1 MAKSRKKAK
10 VLRGRTVFS
19 GPIFKVTSE
28 TVAEPNG
35 VTTRRDVVRHPGSI
49 VILAVDERGRMPRVL
64 LEKQY
69 RYVAEKEIWEL
80 PAGRIDPG
88 ESELAA
94 AKRELLEETGYRAKQ
109 WRHLFTYYASP
120 GFLDE
125 TMALWLGRELTQG
138 EAEPEED
145 EVIHVEL
152 VPLARVL
159 AMIKNGT
166 IHDGKTI
173 AALLWYARWEARS
186 R

>member
-10 VLRGRTVFS
+10 VVRGRTVFS
-19 GPIFKVTSE
+19 GPIFNVTSE

-49 VILAVDERGRMPRVL
+49 VVLAVDEHGREPRVL

-69 RYVAEKEIWEL
+69 RYVADKEIWEL

-94 AKRELLEETGYRAKQ
+94 AKRELIEETGFRARK
-109 WRHLFTYYASP
+109 WRHLFTYFASP

-138 EAEPEED
+138 EAEPEDD

-152 VPLARVL
+152 VPLTRAL
-159 AMIKNGT
+159 EMIKSGA

-173 AALLWYARWEARS
+173 AAVLWYARWEAQNR
-186 R
+186 

>member
-49 VILAVDERGRMPRVL
+49 VVLAVDERGREPCVL

-69 RYVAEKEIWEL
+69 RYVAGKELWEL
-80 PAGRIDPG
+80 PAGRIDAG

-94 AKRELLEETGYRAKQ
+94 AKRELLEETGYRARK
-109 WRHLFTYYASP
+109 WRHLFTYFASP

-125 TMALWLGRELTQG
+125 TMSLWLGRELTQG
-138 EAEPEED
+138 VAEPEED

-152 VPLARVL
+152 LPLGRAL
-159 AMIKNGT
+159 EMIKAGT

-173 AALLWYARWEARS
+173 AAVLWYARWGAGNR
-186 R
+186 